1 MEINK
6 NIFEEGLL
14 MKDFRNID
22 DKLYYAKYC
31 DGKVGNTEKIW
42 RSIKNNRELLEW
54 AIKPTKDKFGE
65 RDLVNGLAICED
77 ILVDFNNVDNEVY
90 QKLVDL
96 IYSNRQIARIVL
108 DGYSN
113 GGYSYLLM
121 TLWNPNLKLTED
133 QKAFA
138 VDEAM
143 NKIGTTRYENAMNE
157 YSKELEGKGITDE
170 QTMYTGFGGSINPV
184 GAKTGNMY
192 MAGLFSSL
200 SDTQAHGSGDFDIR
214 YWILRNPNWS
224 FEEKQK
230 LIMDFWADDEDYDET
245 LEQWE
250 CGIVN
255 YHANYKGT
263 PIPLFERD
271 ELYECSYG
279 ALLKFYGDK
288 ETTDRIW
295 EEIQFCK
302 QMHQLRPQQWEL
314 EFVKPRGLEKVIQN

>member
-1 MEINK
+1 ME
-6 NIFEEGLL
+6 
-14 MKDFRNID
+14 DFRNID

-42 RSIKNNRELLEW
+42 SSIKKNRELLEW

-302 QMHQLRPQQWEL
+302 QMHQLRPQKWEL
-314 EFVKPRGLEKVIQN
+314 KFVKPRVLEKVAQN

>member
-1 MEINK
+1 
-6 NIFEEGLL
+6 
-14 MKDFRNID
+14 MKDFRKID

-31 DGKVGNTEKIW
+31 DKKVGNPKEIW
-42 RSIKNNRELLEW
+42 NSIKNNKELLEW

-65 RDLVNGLAICED
+65 RDLVNGIAICED
-77 ILVDFNNVDNEVY
+77 MLVDFNNVDNEVY

-121 TLWNPNLKLTED
+121 TLWNPNLKLTDD

-143 NKIGTTRYENAMNE
+143 NKIGTVRYENAKNE
-157 YSKELEGKGITDE
+157 YSKKLDEKGITDE
-170 QTMYTGFGGSINPV
+170 QTVYTEFGGSINPV

-192 MAGLFSSL
+192 MASLFSSL

-224 FEEKQK
+224 LEEKQK
-230 LIMDFWADDEDYDET
+230 LIMDFWTNDEVYDET

-250 CGIVN
+250 WDIVN
-255 YHANYKGT
+255 DHANYKGN
-263 PIPLFERD
+263 PMPLFERD
-271 ELYECSYG
+271 ELYEYSYD

-314 EFVKPRGLEKVIQN
+314 EFVKPRVLEKVIQN

>member
-1 MEINK
+1 MECFKKIEN
-6 NIFEEGLL
+6 
-14 MKDFRNID
+14 
-22 DKLYYAKYC
+22 KLYYAKYC
-31 DGKVGNTEKIW
+31 DKRVGNPEEIW
-42 RSIKNNRELLEW
+42 GSIKTNKELLEW
-54 AIKPTKDKFGE
+54 AIKSTKDKFGE
-65 RDLVNGLAICED
+65 KDLVNGLAICED
-77 ILVDFNNVDNEVY
+77 ILIDYASVDNEIY
-90 QKLVDL
+90 QTLINS

-121 TLWNPNLKLTED
+121 TLWNPNLKLTNE

-143 NKIGTTRYENAMNE
+143 NKIGTVRYEKVMNQ
-157 YSKELEGKGITDE
+157 YSNQLDEKCITDE
-170 QTMYTGFGGSINPV
+170 QTMYTEFGGSVNPV

-224 FEEKQK
+224 LEEKQK
-230 LIMDFWADDEDYDET
+230 LIMDFWSDDEVFDET

-250 CGIVN
+250 WGVAN
-255 YHANYKGT
+255 DSANYKGEALT
-263 PIPLFERD
+263 RFEKF
-271 ELYECSYG
+271 EMYEYSYEQ
-279 ALLKFYGDK
+279 LLRFYGDK
-288 ETTDRIW
+288 ETADRVW

-314 EFVKPRGLEKVIQN
+314 EETKPRVLEKIM

>member
-1 MEINK
+1 
-6 NIFEEGLL
+6 

-31 DGKVGNTEKIW
+31 DRKVGNPKEIW
-42 RSIKNNRELLEW
+42 NLIKNNKELLEW

-121 TLWNPNLKLTED
+121 TLWNPNLKLTD
-133 QKAFA
+133 NQKVFA

-143 NKIGTTRYENAMNE
+143 NKIGTVRYENAKND
-157 YSKELEGKGITDE
+157 YSIKLDEKGITDE
-170 QTMYTGFGGSINPV
+170 QTMYTEFGGSINPV

-224 FEEKQK
+224 LEEKQK
-230 LIMDFWADDEDYDET
+230 LIMDFWTNDEVYDET

-250 CGIVN
+250 WGIVN
-255 YHANYKGT
+255 DHANYKGN
-263 PIPLFERD
+263 PMPLFERD
-271 ELYECSYG
+271 ELYEYSYD
-279 ALLKFYGDK
+279 ALLEFYGDK

-314 EFVKPRGLEKVIQN
+314 EFVKPRVLEKIIQN

>member
-1 MEINK
+1 ME
-6 NIFEEGLL
+6 
-14 MKDFRNID
+14 DFRKID

-31 DGKVGNTEKIW
+31 DKKVGNPEEIW
-42 RSIKNNRELLEW
+42 SSIKNNRELLEW

-77 ILVDFNNVDNEVY
+77 MLVDFNNVDNEVY

-121 TLWNPNLKLTED
+121 TLWNPSLKLTED

-138 VDEAM
+138 ADEAM
-143 NKIGTTRYENAMNE
+143 NKIGTTRYKNAMNE
-157 YSKELEGKGITDE
+157 YSKELDEKGITDG
-170 QTMYTGFGGSINPV
+170 QTVYTEFGRSINPV

-192 MAGLFSSL
+192 MASLFSSL

-214 YWILRNPNWS
+214 YRILRNPNWS
-224 FEEKQK
+224 LEEKQK
-230 LIMDFWADDEDYDET
+230 LIMDFWTNDEVYDEA

-250 CGIVN
+250 WGIVN
-255 YHANYKGT
+255 DHANYKGN
-263 PIPLFERD
+263 PMPLFERD
-271 ELYECSYG
+271 ELYEYSYD

-314 EFVKPRGLEKVIQN
+314 EFVKPRVLEKVIQN

>member
-1 MEINK
+1 ME
-6 NIFEEGLL
+6 
-14 MKDFRNID
+14 DFRKID
-22 DKLYYAKYC
+22 DKLYYARYC
-31 DGKVGNTEKIW
+31 DKKVDKLYYARYCDKKVGNPEEIW
-42 RSIKNNRELLEW
+42 SSIKSNRELLEW

-121 TLWNPNLKLTED
+121 TLYNPNLKLTDE
-133 QKAFA
+133 QKTFA

-143 NKIGTTRYENAMNE
+143 NKIGTVRHE
-157 YSKELEGKGITDE
+157 
-170 QTMYTGFGGSINPV
+170 
-184 GAKTGNMY
+184 
-192 MAGLFSSL
+192 

-224 FEEKQK
+224 LEEKQK
-230 LIMDFWADDEDYDET
+230 LIMDFWSDDEDYDET

-250 CGIVN
+250 WGIVN
-255 YHANYKGT
+255 DHANYKGN
-263 PIPLFERD
+263 PMPLFERD
-271 ELYECSYG
+271 ELYEYSYD
-279 ALLKFYGDK
+279 ALLKFYDDK
-288 ETTDRIW
+288 VTTDRIW

-302 QMHQLRPQQWEL
+302 QMHQLRPQQWES
-314 EFVKPRGLEKVIQN
+314 ESAKRRVLEKVIQN

>member
-1 MEINK
+1 ME
-6 NIFEEGLL
+6 
-14 MKDFRNID
+14 DFRNID

-96 IYSNRQIARIVL
+96 IYFNKQIARIVL

-302 QMHQLRPQQWEL
+302 QMHQLRPQKWEL
-314 EFVKPRGLEKVIQN
+314 KFVKPRVLEKVAQN

>member
-1 MEINK
+1 
-6 NIFEEGLL
+6 
-14 MKDFRNID
+14 MKDFRKID

-31 DGKVGNTEKIW
+31 DKKVGNPKEIW
-42 RSIKNNRELLEW
+42 NSIKNNKELLEW

-65 RDLVNGLAICED
+65 RDLVNGIAICED
-77 ILVDFNNVDNEVY
+77 MLADFNNVDNEVY

-96 IYSNRQIARIVL
+96 IYFNKQIARIVL

-143 NKIGTTRYENAMNE
+143 NKIGTTRYKNAMNE
-157 YSKELEGKGITDE
+157 YSKELDEKGITDE
-170 QTMYTGFGGSINPV
+170 QTVYTEFGGSINPV

-302 QMHQLRPQQWEL
+302 QMHQLRPQKWEL
-314 EFVKPRGLEKVIQN
+314 KFVKPRVLEKVAQN

>member
-1 MEINK
+1 ME
-6 NIFEEGLL
+6 
-14 MKDFRNID
+14 DFRKID
-22 DKLYYAKYC
+22 DKLYYARNC
-31 DGKVGNTEKIW
+31 DKKVGNPEEIW
-42 RSIKNNRELLEW
+42 NSIKNNKELLEW

-77 ILVDFNNVDNEVY
+77 MLVDFNNVDNEVY

-143 NKIGTTRYENAMNE
+143 NKIGTTRYKNAMNE
-157 YSKELEGKGITDE
+157 YSKKIKEKGITNE
-170 QTMYTGFGGSINPV
+170 QTVYTEFGGSINPV

-192 MAGLFSSL
+192 MASLFSSL

-224 FEEKQK
+224 LEEKQK
-230 LIMDFWADDEDYDET
+230 LIMDFWTNDEVYDET

-250 CGIVN
+250 WGIAN
-255 YHANYKGT
+255 DHANYKGN
-263 PIPLFERD
+263 PMPLFERN
-271 ELYECSYG
+271 ELYEYSYD

-314 EFVKPRGLEKVIQN
+314 EFVKPRVLEKVIQN

>member
-1 MEINK
+1 ME
-6 NIFEEGLL
+6 
-14 MKDFRNID
+14 DFRKIE
-22 DKLYYAKYC
+22 DKLFYAKYC
-31 DGKVGNTEKIW
+31 DSKVGNPEEIW
-42 RSIKNNRELLEW
+42 SSIKNNRELLEW

-77 ILVDFNNVDNEVY
+77 ILLDYDNIDKEIY
-90 QKLVDL
+90 ENLVNL
-96 IYSNRQIARIVL
+96 IYSNRQISRIVL
-108 DGYSN
+108 DGYGN

-121 TLWNPNLKLTED
+121 TLYNPNLKLTDE
-133 QKAFA
+133 QKTFA

-143 NKIGTTRYENAMNE
+143 NKIGTVRHENAMNE
-157 YSKELEGKGITDE
+157 YSKKLDEKGITDE
-170 QTMYTGFGGSINPV
+170 QTMYTEFGGSVNPV

-200 SDTQAHGSGDFDIR
+200 SDTQSHGSGDFDIR

-224 FEEKQK
+224 LEEKQK
-230 LIMDFWADDEDYDET
+230 LIMDFWTNDEVYDGI

-250 CGIVN
+250 WGIVN
-255 YHANYKGT
+255 DHANYKGN
-263 PIPLFERD
+263 PMPLFERD
-271 ELYECSYG
+271 ELYEYSYD

-314 EFVKPRGLEKVIQN
+314 EFVKPRVLEKVIQN

>member
-1 MEINK
+1 
-6 NIFEEGLL
+6 
-14 MKDFRNID
+14 
-22 DKLYYAKYC
+22 
-31 DGKVGNTEKIW
+31 
-42 RSIKNNRELLEW
+42 
-54 AIKPTKDKFGE
+54 
-65 RDLVNGLAICED
+65 
-77 ILVDFNNVDNEVY
+77 
-90 QKLVDL
+90 
-96 IYSNRQIARIVL
+96 
-108 DGYSN
+108 
-113 GGYSYLLM
+113 
-121 TLWNPNLKLTED
+121 
-133 QKAFA
+133 
-138 VDEAM
+138 M

-314 EFVKPRGLEKVIQN
+314 EFVKPRVLEKVIQN

>member
-1 MEINK
+1 
-6 NIFEEGLL
+6 
-14 MKDFRNID
+14 MKDFRKID

-31 DGKVGNTEKIW
+31 DKKVGNSKEIW
-42 RSIKNNRELLEW
+42 NSIKNNKELLEW

-65 RDLVNGLAICED
+65 RDLVNGIAICED
-77 ILVDFNNVDNEVY
+77 MLVNFNNVDNEVY

-143 NKIGTTRYENAMNE
+143 NKIGTTRYKNAMNE
-157 YSKELEGKGITDE
+157 YSKELDEKGITDE
-170 QTMYTGFGGSINPV
+170 QTAYTEFGGSINPV
-184 GAKTGNMY
+184 GAKNGNMY
-192 MAGLFSSL
+192 IASLFSSL

-214 YWILRNPNWS
+214 YWILRNSNWS

-230 LIMDFWADDEDYDET
+230 LIIDFWSNDEDYDET

-250 CGIVN
+250 WDIVN
-255 YHANYKGT
+255 DHANYKGN
-263 PIPLFERD
+263 PMPLFERD
-271 ELYECSYG
+271 ELYEYSYD

-302 QMHQLRPQQWEL
+302 QMHQLRPQQREL
-314 EFVKPRGLEKVIQN
+314 EFVKPRVLEKVIQN

>member
-1 MEINK
+1 
-6 NIFEEGLL
+6 
-14 MKDFRNID
+14 MKDFRKID
-22 DKLYYAKYC
+22 DKLYCAKYC
-31 DGKVGNTEKIW
+31 DKKVGNPKEIW
-42 RSIKNNRELLEW
+42 NSIKNNKELLEW

-65 RDLVNGLAICED
+65 RDLVNGIAICED
-77 ILVDFNNVDNEVY
+77 MLVDFNNVDNEVY

-143 NKIGTTRYENAMNE
+143 NKIGTTRYKNAMNE
-157 YSKELEGKGITDE
+157 YSKELDEKGITDE
-170 QTMYTGFGGSINPV
+170 QTVYTEFGGSINPV

-192 MAGLFSSL
+192 MASLFSSL

-302 QMHQLRPQQWEL
+302 QMHQLRPQKWEL
-314 EFVKPRGLEKVIQN
+314 KFVKPRVLEKVAQN

>member
-1 MEINK
+1 
-6 NIFEEGLL
+6 

-121 TLWNPNLKLTED
+121 TLWNPNLKLTDE
-133 QKAFA
+133 QKAYA

-214 YWILRNPNWS
+214 YWILRNSNWS

-302 QMHQLRPQQWEL
+302 QMHQLRPQKWEL
-314 EFVKPRGLEKVIQN
+314 KFVKPRVLEKVAQN

>member
-1 MEINK
+1 
-6 NIFEEGLL
+6 
-14 MKDFRNID
+14 MKDFRKID

-31 DGKVGNTEKIW
+31 DKKVGNPKEIW
-42 RSIKNNRELLEW
+42 NSIKNNKELLEW

-77 ILVDFNNVDNEVY
+77 MLVDFNNVDNEVY

-143 NKIGTTRYENAMNE
+143 NKIGTIRYENAMNE
-157 YSKELEGKGITDE
+157 YSKKLDEKGITDE
-170 QTMYTGFGGSINPV
+170 QTMYTEFGGSINPV
-184 GAKTGNMY
+184 GTKTGNMY

-230 LIMDFWADDEDYDET
+230 LIMDFWTDDEVYDET

-250 CGIVN
+250 WNIVN
-255 YHANYKGT
+255 DHANYKGN
-263 PIPLFERD
+263 PMSLLEKD
-271 ELYECSYG
+271 KLYEYSYD
-279 ALLKFYGDK
+279 ALLKFYDDK
-288 ETTDRIW
+288 VTTDRIW

-302 QMHQLRPQQWEL
+302 QMHQLRPQQWES
-314 EFVKPRGLEKVIQN
+314 ESAKRRVLEKVIQN

>member
-1 MEINK
+1 
-6 NIFEEGLL
+6 

-224 FEEKQK
+224 LEEKQK

-295 EEIQFCK
+295 EEIQFCM
-302 QMHQLRPQQWEL
+302 QMHQLRPQKWEL
-314 EFVKPRGLEKVIQN
+314 KFVKPRVLEKVAQN